1 MHFLKNPISA
11 TVCEL
16 LSGRLSCCEGENKRK
31 LAPAYQ
37 MLLFRARVST
47 ADLDVHEFPLGKKK
61 GGNGKKKKHRVCEV
75 FETQMPQTVKPIEFD
90 KNSPETKFR
99 KRQFL

>member
-1 MHFLKNPISA
+1 
-11 TVCEL
+11 
-16 LSGRLSCCEGENKRK
+16 
-31 LAPAYQ
+31 
-37 MLLFRARVST
+37 MLLFQARVST

-61 GGNGKKKKHRVCEV
+61 RKWEKKPKHRVCEV

-90 KNSPETKFR
+90 KRNSPETKFR